1 MSSKVIKMAIS
12 LPKEEFLM
20 IEKLRRKLDLS
31 RSALIDEAIRFWL
44 AKRSER
50 ERIHQ
55 YELGYRKKPE
65 KVQELRALEKAQ
77 LEAIAHEGEWS

>member
-1 MSSKVIKMAIS
+1 MSNRAIKMAIS
-12 LPKEEFLM
+12 LPKKEFLM

-50 ERIHQ
+50 EQILQ
-55 YELGYRKKPE
+55 YEQGYQKKPE
-65 KVQELRALEKAQ
+65 KVQELRALEKAE
-77 LEAIAHEGEWS
+77 LEAIAHEEEWS

>member
-1 MSSKVIKMAIS
+1 MSNKAIKMAIS

-50 ERIHQ
+50 EQILQ
-55 YELGYRKKPE
+55 YEQGYRKRPE
-65 KVQELRALEKAQ
+65 KVQDLRALEKAQ
-77 LEAIAHEGEWS
+77 LEAIAHEEEWS